1 MTDYMEVAKI
11 EGQSVTRF
19 WAEAD
24 KILARRKALM
34 RQLSDLQEKTDEL
47 TERIDKL
54 EVGP

>member
-1 MTDYMEVAKI
+1 MTDYLYVAKI

-24 KILARRKALM
+24 AIIARRKALM
-34 RQLSDLQEKTDEL
+34 RQLNDLQEKTDEL

>member
-1 MTDYMEVAKI
+1 MTDYLYVAKI

-24 KILARRKALM
+24 AIIARRKALM
-34 RQLSDLQEKTDEL
+34 RQLNDLQEKTDAL